1 MTQLSAAKPRLLVL
15 DDDPLVLK
23 SLAEYLKIEG
33 YDVTAADTLQ
43 EALNHLQ
50 RDRFRVTLT
59 DVRLPEGSGFD
70 LLQHI
75 KAANLSTAVIM
86 MTGYGS
92 IEDAVRAIKMGAFDY
107 VTKPVS
113 DDEVKLSIERALQ
126 QQQLIEENQRLR
138 QELSMSFRL
147 NNMICCDPK
156 MKRVLDTIQ
165 VIAGTDTTVMMTGES
180 GTGKTMLARAIHVN
194 SSRAEHPFVE
204 VSCGTLPDTLLES
217 ELFGHIRGS
226 FSGAI
231 ANKRGKFEA
240 AHKGTIFLD
249 EISIASPS
257 LQMKLLRV
265 LESFKFEP
273 VGSNETR
280 EVDVRLILASNQ
292 DLSELVKRNEFRE
305 DLFYRVNIMNISL
318 PPLRDRRADIPLLA
332 AHFLQKYR
340 NEAIHPVEGIS
351 DHTMRI
357 LTQYDWPG
365 NVRELENM
373 VRRAVVLCRG
383 KVIEPEDLPAKLNPE
398 ENTVVADGEALPLKD
413 SMRQWERHLL
423 LEGLK
428 RTGGNRKEAARQ
440 LGINR
445 TTLYN
450 KMREYGIE

>member
-1 MTQLSAAKPRLLVL
+1 MSQAATARNKLLIL

-23 SLAEYLKIEG
+23 SLSEYLRIEG
-33 YDVTAADTLQ
+33 YDVTATDTLE
-43 EALNHLQ
+43 EAKDRLQ
-50 RDRFRVTLT
+50 RDQFRVTLT

-75 KAANLSTAVIM
+75 KSANVSTAVIM

-107 VTKPVS
+107 VTKPLS

-126 QQQLIEENQRLR
+126 QQQLLEENRRLR
-138 QELSMSFRL
+138 QELGMSYQL

-156 MKRVLDTIQ
+156 MKRMLDTVQ
-165 VIAGTDTTVMMTGES
+165 MIAGTDTTVLMTGES
-180 GTGKTMLARAIHVN
+180 GTGKTLAARAIHAN
-194 SSRAEHPFVE
+194 SMRAEHPFIE

-217 ELFGHIRGS
+217 ELFGHVRGS

-273 VGSNETR
+273 VGSNETK

-292 DLSELVKRNEFRE
+292 DLSELVKKGEFRE
-305 DLFYRVNIMNISL
+305 DLFYRVNIMNIIL

-340 NEAIHPVEGIS
+340 NEAIHSVEGVS
-351 DHTMRI
+351 EEAMRI
-357 LTQYDWPG
+357 LTQHDWPG
-365 NVRELENM
+365 NVRELEN
-373 VRRAVVLCRG
+373 VIRRAVVLCRNQY
-383 KVIEPEDLPAKLNPE
+383 IEPDDLPPKLNPHE
-398 ENTVVADGEALPLKD
+398 SAVIVDGEAVPLKD
-413 SMRQWERHLL
+413 AMRQWERHLIID
-423 LEGLK
+423 GLK

-450 KMREYGIE
+450 KMREYEIE

>member
-1 MTQLSAAKPRLLVL
+1 MSQTASNSSRLLIL

-23 SLAEYLKIEG
+23 SLSEYLRLEG
-33 YDVTAADTLQ
+33 YDVTSADTLQ
-43 EALNHLQ
+43 SAKDHLQ
-50 RDRFRVTLT
+50 RDQFRVTLT

-75 KAANLSTAVIM
+75 KSSNLSTAVIM

-107 VTKPVS
+107 VTKPLS
-113 DDEVKLSIERALQ
+113 DDEVKISIERALQ
-126 QQQLIEENQRLR
+126 QQSLLEENRRLR
-138 QELSMSFRL
+138 QELSMSFQL

-156 MKRVLDTIQ
+156 MKRMLDTVQ

-180 GTGKTMLARAIHVN
+180 GTGKTLAARAIHAN
-194 SSRAEHPFVE
+194 SARAEYPFVE

-217 ELFGHIRGS
+217 ELFGHVRGS
-226 FSGAI
+226 FSGAV

-240 AHKGTIFLD
+240 AHKGTLFLD

-273 VGSNETR
+273 VGSNETK

-292 DLSELVKRNEFRE
+292 DLSDLVKKGTFRE
-305 DLFYRVNIMNISL
+305 DLFYRVNVMNIAL
-318 PPLRDRRADIPLLA
+318 PPLRERRADIPLLA
-332 AHFLQKYR
+332 SHFLQKYR
-340 NEAIHPVEGIS
+340 NEAIHDVEGIS
-351 DHTMRI
+351 DQTMRI
-357 LTQYDWPG
+357 LTQHDWPG
-365 NVRELENM
+365 NVRELEN
-373 VRRAVVLCRG
+373 VIRRAVVLCRS
-383 KVIEPEDLPAKLNPE
+383 KYIEPDDLPPKLNPA
-398 ENTVVADGEALPLKD
+398 ENEVMAEGDAAPLKD
-413 SMRQWERHLL
+413 AMRQWERHLI

-428 RTGGNRKEAARQ
+428 RTSGNRKEAAKQ

-450 KMREYGIE
+450 KMREYDID